1 MRLRLGLMTGFAA
14 GYVLGA
20 KAGQERY
27 EQIRRQFN
35 ELMGTEQAQ
44 QLQSQMREVASRA
57 SEVIEEKASTATAKV
72 SEMVGSGVGGGS
84 SSSSSSGGSSS
95 TGSTSGSTGAAGTEP
110 GIVLPDI

>member
-27 EQIRRQFN
+27 EQIRQQFN

-57 SEVIEEKASTATAKV
+57 GEVIEEKTSTATAKV
-72 SEMVGSGVGGGS
+72 SEMVGSGGGS
-84 SSSSSSGGSSS
+84 SSGS
-95 TGSTSGSTGAAGTEP
+95 TGSNGAP
-110 GIVLPDI
+110 GDVVLPPT

>member
-1 MRLRLGLMTGFAA
+1 MRLRLGLITGFAA

-27 EQIRRQFN
+27 EQIRQQFN

-57 SEVIEEKASTATAKV
+57 GEVIEEKASTATAKV
-72 SEMVGSGVGGGS
+72 SEMVGSGGGTS
-84 SSSSSSGGSSS
+84 TSRS
-95 TGSTSGSTGAAGTEP
+95 TGSNGTP
-110 GIVLPDI
+110 GDAGIVLPDI